1 MSQPPLT
8 PLLPLC
14 QLPAGKRGRV
24 CELTGDSDF
33 CQRVREMGF
42 GESALV
48 TKIGGRGPF
57 VCAVNGNRIA
67 LNHDAA
73 MNIFVEKPVRRA

>member
-1 MSQPPLT
+1 MIKLT
-8 PLLPLC
+8 SDLLPLC
-14 QLPAGKRGRV
+14 QLPAGESARIR
-24 CELTGDSDF
+24 ELAGSAQF

-42 GESALV
+42 GESATV

-73 MNIFVEKPVRRA
+73 MNIFVEKPARRA

>member
-1 MSQPPLT
+1 VSDAQTELI
-8 PLLPLC
+8 PLC
-14 QLPAGKRGRV
+14 QLPAGEAGRV
-24 CELTGDSDF
+24 RELAGGAQF
-33 CQRVREMGF
+33 CQRVRELGF

-73 MNIFVEKPVRRA
+73 RNILVQPLPARR

>member
-1 MSQPPLT
+1 MIKIADD
-8 PLLPLC
+8 LLPLC
-14 QLPAGKRGRV
+14 QLPAGETGRV
-24 CELTGDSDF
+24 RELAGSAQF
-33 CQRVREMGF
+33 CQRVRELGF
-42 GESALV
+42 GESAMV

-73 MNIFVEKPVRRA
+73 MNIFVEKLARRA

>member
-1 MSQPPLT
+1 MQALT
-8 PLLPLC
+8 QILPLC
-14 QLPAGKRGRV
+14 QLPPGETGRV
-24 CELTGDSDF
+24 RELAGNAQF
-33 CQRVREMGF
+33 CQRVRELGF
-42 GESALV
+42 GESAMV

-73 MNIFVEKPVRRA
+73 KNILVEHSGRRA

>member
-1 MSQPPLT
+1 MNHSPKIT
-8 PLLPLC
+8 LLPLC
-14 QLPAGKRGRV
+14 QLPAGAVGLVR
-24 CELTGDSDF
+24 ELAGKSEF

-42 GESALV
+42 GESAYV

-57 VCAVNGNRIA
+57 ICQVNGTRIA

-73 MNIFVEKPVRRA
+73 KSILVEQLARR